1 MTAALENFLKGVE
14 RRAFRMAEI
23 ATGNVDE
30 ALDIVQDAML
40 VLTASYRDKEQDDWG
55 PLFQCILQSR
65 INDWHRRHKVRSR
78 VFGWLSSRFSDDE
91 DDEDPLA
98 MFVDPA
104 ALDPLVQL
112 SHGVAANAL
121 IEALRLLPLR
131 QQQAFL
137 LRVWEGLDTR
147 QTANAMQCSEGSV
160 KTHFSRAVATLRKQ
174 LEAHWD
180 EQISR

>member
-23 ATGNVDE
+23 ATGNIDD

-40 VLTASYRDKEQDDWG
+40 VLTSRYRDKAQEEWG

-65 INDWHRRHKVRSR
+65 INDWHRRHKVRNR
-78 VFGWLSSRFSDDE
+78 VFGWLSSRVTDDE

-98 MFVDPA
+98 MLEDPA
-104 ALDPLVQL
+104 AIDPLLKL
-112 SHGVAANAL
+112 SQGVAASTLVDAL
-121 IEALRLLPLR
+121 KLLPLR

-147 QTANAMQCSEGSV
+147 QTASAMQCSEGSV
-160 KTHFSRAVATLRKQ
+160 KTHFSRAVTTLRQQ

-180 EQISR
+180 EKTSR